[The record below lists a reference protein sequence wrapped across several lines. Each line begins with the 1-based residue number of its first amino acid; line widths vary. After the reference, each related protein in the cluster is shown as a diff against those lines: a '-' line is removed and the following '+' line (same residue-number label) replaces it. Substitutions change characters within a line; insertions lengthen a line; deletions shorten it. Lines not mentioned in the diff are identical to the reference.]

1 MKITI
6 EQYEHKIIHE
16 VPHNDVTLD
25 EALDMIEG
33 LLKATGYSFK
43 GNLEIVEEW
52 HENEEKD
59 FRIVDEPSEPKI
71 TVGDVLITTIDQFGV
86 KHERII
92 NKINNEAH

>member
-16 VPHNDVTLD
+16 VPHNDVTLE

-33 LLKATGYSFK
+33 LLKATGYYFK

-52 HENEEKD
+52 HENEGED
-59 FRIVDEPSEPKI
+59 NTFTSDALSDLRR
-71 TVGDVLITTIDQFGV
+71 TIKGCQPLTGWQ
-86 KHERII
+86 E
-92 NKINNEAH
+92 NQTNNDGN